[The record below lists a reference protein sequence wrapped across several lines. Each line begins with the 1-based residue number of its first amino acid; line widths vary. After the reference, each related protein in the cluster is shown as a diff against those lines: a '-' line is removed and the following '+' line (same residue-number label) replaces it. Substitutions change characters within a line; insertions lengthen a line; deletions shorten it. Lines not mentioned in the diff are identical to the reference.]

1 VALGRPRNSVCC
13 TAVDVSCRPAVW
25 RRSWRLAA
33 HRVIVVMTRGS
44 RKACRPIGVGAFSSA
59 PPHCA
64 RAAAVLSPTVRA
76 PFLPVAFFLFRHCV
90 PYIVYCGVYG
100 LEMLIP
106 ETDVLKPVDSSITD
120 SDDWE
125 IFILHDARVVYESN
139 GKLASLL
146 SAYAD
151 TPLRVE
157 GRLEAPGRTQTKYCT
172 STHMALSQLL
182 TFYSNQETI

>member
-1 VALGRPRNSVCC
+1 
-13 TAVDVSCRPAVW
+13 
-25 RRSWRLAA
+25 
-33 HRVIVVMTRGS
+33 
-44 RKACRPIGVGAFSSA
+44 
-59 PPHCA
+59 
-64 RAAAVLSPTVRA
+64 
-76 PFLPVAFFLFRHCV
+76 
-90 PYIVYCGVYG
+90 
-100 LEMLIP
+100 MLIP